1 MHKEEYDFLI
11 TKILFIDQI
20 HQNLFLTDIFILI
33 DEQKMNVINKFNNEL
48 EFQLNFGEL
57 MFQ

>member
-33 DEQKMNVINKFNNEL
+33 DEQKMNIINKFNNEL

-57 MFQ
+57 LFQ

>member
-1 MHKEEYDFLI
+1 MHKEEYNFLI

-48 EFQLNFGEL
+48 EFQLNFGES

>member
-57 MFQ
+57 LFQ

>member
-48 EFQLNFGEL
+48 EFQLNFGES

>member
-33 DEQKMNVINKFNNEL
+33 DEQKMNIINKFNNEL
-48 EFQLNFGEL
+48 EFQLNFGES